1 MTMMEPTNA
10 EIIFY
15 AVIAVVGLV
24 MMLLACAGTK
34 DNTIEMTWT
43 KKRDIARVEK
53 SWCK

>member
-15 AVIAVVGLV
+15 AVIAVIGLV
-24 MMLLACAGTK
+24 MLLVCAGIK

-53 SWCK
+53 SWYK